1 MKWVRRASG
10 PGAGLVARLDRVL
23 PAALGR
29 VLARAGSGGPVPR
42 PADGARPLVLT
53 GALAAAAAAG
63 TGLAILTLLA
73 AIGWV
78 AAPHAGS
85 GLTAVLRA
93 AGAIWLVGH
102 HVGFTL
108 RGAGRIGLL
117 PLGLVLL
124 PGALLWRAGRWVVSS
139 GGVLRL
145 RHVGYAAVALA
156 VPYALIAGALA
167 LAVTSS
173 LAAPSPVQ
181 AVVAGFLLALTAGGL
196 GAARQLAPWRNLAGL
211 LPARARS
218 VILGCT
224 GALAVLLVAGCLLAG
239 ASLAAH
245 LPQFRAVNDA
255 LAPGLV
261 GAILLLLAQVAYVP
275 NAAIWAVAFM
285 LGPGFAFGSGT
296 VVAPTG
302 AALGPLPAFPLL
314 AALPAGSHPALP
326 APLAVAVLALPYLA
340 GAFGGL
346 LTARSAPTPALEA
359 APLWGFTSG
368 ALAGGLIGTLAAFAG
383 GPLGDGRLAVAGPS
397 GWQTAVVAIL
407 EVGIAS
413 AITAGLAN
421 WLWVRRSAR
430 SASAAAGPGSP
441 PPGPLAPDL
450 ADEHTIYLD
459 PWAGDAEDDAS
470 RSQTAAQH
478 GPAALP

>member
-1 MKWVRRASG
+1 
-10 PGAGLVARLDRVL
+10 LVARLDRVL
-23 PAALGR
+23 TSALGR
-29 VLARAGSGGPVPR
+29 VLARAGSGGPVSQ

-167 LAVTSS
+167 LAATSS
-173 LAAPSPVQ
+173 LAAPSPEQ

-211 LPARARS
+211 LPVRARS

-224 GALAVLLVAGCLLAG
+224 GSLAVLLVAGCLLAG

-245 LPQFRAVNDA
+245 LPEFRSVNDA

-275 NAAIWAVAFM
+275 NAAIWGVAFM

-314 AALPAGSHPALP
+314 AALPSPGTPPAWLAGLVALP
-326 APLAVAVLALPYLA
+326 VVAAVLGVVVMQRRHPVLGYDVGAARGLGSGVLA
-340 GAFGGL
+340 GL
-346 LTARSAPTPALEA
+346 LVTAAV
-359 APLWGFTSG
+359 
-368 ALAGGLIGTLAAFAG
+368 ALAGGSVGPGRMADVGAPLLDTAIAATVSMGVG
-383 GPLGDGRLAVAGPS
+383 GLVAGV
-397 GWQTAVVAIL
+397 AVTWWA
-407 EVGIAS
+407 
-413 AITAGLAN
+413 
-421 WLWVRRSAR
+421 RRR
-430 SASAAAGPGSP
+430 
-441 PPGPLAPDL
+441 
-450 ADEHTIYLD
+450 
-459 PWAGDAEDDAS
+459 
-470 RSQTAAQH
+470 
-478 GPAALP
+478 

>member
-1 MKWVRRASG
+1 M
-10 PGAGLVARLDRVL
+10 
-23 PAALGR
+23 
-29 VLARAGSGGPVPR
+29 PR
-42 PADGARPLVLT
+42 PADGARPLVADRRP
-53 GALAAAAAAG
+53 GRRAAAG

-173 LAAPSPVQ
+173 LAAPSLVQ

-224 GALAVLLVAGCLLAG
+224 GALAVLLVGRLPACRRPRWPL
-239 ASLAAH
+239 H

-359 APLWGFTSG
+359 APLWGFASG
-368 ALAGGLIGTLAAFAG
+368 ALAGCLIGRW
-383 GPLGDGRLAVAGPS
+383 PHS
-397 GWQTAVVAIL
+397 
-407 EVGIAS
+407 
-413 AITAGLAN
+413 
-421 WLWVRRSAR
+421 
-430 SASAAAGPGSP
+430 
-441 PPGPLAPDL
+441 
-450 ADEHTIYLD
+450 
-459 PWAGDAEDDAS
+459 
-470 RSQTAAQH
+470 
-478 GPAALP
+478 PAARWATGGWP

>member
-167 LAVTSS
+167 LAATSS
-173 LAAPSPVQ
+173 LAAPSPEQ
-181 AVVAGFLLALTAGGL
+181 AVVALATETPESILGFRNPRDLPRALGLRQVWNRPAGPGPISDL
-196 GAARQLAPWRNLAGL
+196 SRPQLVRGARRGFSASERTFATRVRSARQN
-211 LPARARS
+211 
-218 VILGCT
+218 CT
-224 GALAVLLVAGCLLAG
+224 SGVYHVAGCGREG
-239 ASLAAH
+239 AR
-245 LPQFRAVNDA
+245 PPR
-255 LAPGLV
+255 
-261 GAILLLLAQVAYVP
+261 
-275 NAAIWAVAFM
+275 
-285 LGPGFAFGSGT
+285 
-296 VVAPTG
+296 
-302 AALGPLPAFPLL
+302 
-314 AALPAGSHPALP
+314 
-326 APLAVAVLALPYLA
+326 
-340 GAFGGL
+340 
-346 LTARSAPTPALEA
+346 
-359 APLWGFTSG
+359 
-368 ALAGGLIGTLAAFAG
+368 
-383 GPLGDGRLAVAGPS
+383 
-397 GWQTAVVAIL
+397 
-407 EVGIAS
+407 
-413 AITAGLAN
+413 
-421 WLWVRRSAR
+421 RRS
-430 SASAAAGPGSP
+430 S
-441 PPGPLAPDL
+441 
-450 ADEHTIYLD
+450 
-459 PWAGDAEDDAS
+459 
-470 RSQTAAQH
+470 
-478 GPAALP
+478 

>member
-1 MKWVRRASG
+1 MLSSALAVRW
-10 PGAGLVARLDRVL
+10 
-23 PAALGR
+23 PAA
-29 VLARAGSGGPVPR
+29 GSAGPVSR
-42 PADGARPLVLT
+42 PADGGRPLVLT

-63 TGLAILTLLA
+63 TGLVILTLLA

-85 GLTAVLRA
+85 GLTGVLRT

-108 RGAGRIGLL
+108 RGAGRIGML

-124 PGALLWRAGRWVVSS
+124 PGALLWRAGRWVVRS

-145 RHVGYAAVALA
+145 RHVGYAALALA

-173 LAAPSPVQ
+173 LAAPSLAQ

-218 VILGCT
+218 VILGSPGRWPCCWWP
-224 GALAVLLVAGCLLAG
+224 GALLAG

-302 AALGPLPAFPLL
+302 AALGPLPAVPAAGCAARRGRTRRFP
-314 AALPAGSHPALP
+314 PRWRWPCWRCPTWPG
-326 APLAVAVLALPYLA
+326 
-340 GAFGGL
+340 
-346 LTARSAPTPALEA
+346 RSA
-359 APLWGFTSG
+359 GC
-368 ALAGGLIGTLAAFAG
+368 
-383 GPLGDGRLAVAGPS
+383 
-397 GWQTAVVAIL
+397 
-407 EVGIAS
+407 
-413 AITAGLAN
+413 
-421 WLWVRRSAR
+421 
-430 SASAAAGPGSP
+430 
-441 PPGPLAPDL
+441 
-450 ADEHTIYLD
+450 
-459 PWAGDAEDDAS
+459 
-470 RSQTAAQH
+470 
-478 GPAALP
+478 